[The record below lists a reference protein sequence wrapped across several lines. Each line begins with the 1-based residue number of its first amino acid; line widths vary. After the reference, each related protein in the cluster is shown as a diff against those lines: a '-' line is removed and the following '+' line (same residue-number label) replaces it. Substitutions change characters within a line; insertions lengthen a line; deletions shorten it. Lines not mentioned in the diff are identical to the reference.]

1 MTVTVALKAAQGYTF
16 DEAKAQADDAL
27 RGAFTGSRLGRGVT
41 LAELGDLLYHLE
53 GVENYRF
60 TAPTADVAAS
70 PTVLPR
76 LGTLTISEWGA

>member
-1 MTVTVALKAAQGYTF
+1 M
-16 DEAKAQADDAL
+16 
-27 RGAFTGSRLGRGVT
+27 T